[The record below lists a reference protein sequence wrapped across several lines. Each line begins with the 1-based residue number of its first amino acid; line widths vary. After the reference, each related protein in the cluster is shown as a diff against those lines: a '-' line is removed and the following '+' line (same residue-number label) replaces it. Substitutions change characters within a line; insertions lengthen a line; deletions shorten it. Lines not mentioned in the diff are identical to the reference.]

1 MEEASAFEML
11 APASGNGVPG
21 EVRQPRAHREPI
33 SAYHI
38 DGRENRAHRVD
49 GELASRTAPAGRGA
63 PIDDAMACLVFHEAR
78 PIENL
83 PAMVSPELKMIGRC
97 VAFSV
102 RQSRKSTPAA
112 SYAYVGLVSAI
123 TATTVTLM
131 HVNRYTAVDFKAY
144 NAREQ
149 LLAKRKGIAF
159 KSGSRI
165 GTDGGSAANLE
176 SIGTNPGPREP
187 ISDGGPPFYGCCAEG
202 EEGSAQHRGRTSP
215 GCPPALH
222 QADISGSL
230 ALLPLL
236 VTEEG
241 LEATAL
247 ARRQEDREPINGTH
261 ITFVDHG
268 CSAASTRAARHRRFR
283 SFHGSCGPIP
293 YVTFSRKSIHEVEFG
308 RDPRSS
314 FYSLFQDPAKHIG
327 DMQYLRMFVRRYLVH
342 TSEGNNPR
350 QVPLYAYLS
359 ARCAWPNLDRELVKE
374 LVQEELVGLLKTDRA
389 IEKEMMMQLLQPSF
403 RERMMLQYQAPTGIF
418 SSTGIL
424 YLTHIPQ
431 SSFLAGALVLF
442 LTLLFAASLGAVL
455 GISRD
460 AILALFVRKSVP
472 YFVVSLVMW
481 TLTGL
486 AILSHAIA
494 AHIPLS
500 KNVVRLGARITLTLA
515 SIGCCLMT
523 LFVIMGNL
531 QKKALYDLMVEHQ
544 KDLLCS
550 FYERH
555 TCTGLFTACGSER
568 DDPNLCSWC
577 PNMPVTSTSCYT
589 LLWSQVKRALS
600 PFLVLNCSILVASLY
615 AAYLTVK
622 LLLFVES
629 VMGRMV

>member
-1 MEEASAFEML
+1 MEEASAFEMH
-11 APASGNGVPG
+11 APASGNGVPD
-21 EVRQPRAHREPI
+21 EVRQPRAHLEPI

-38 DGRENRAHRVD
+38 GDWESGAHRAD
-49 GELASRTAPAGRGA
+49 GELAGRGA
-63 PIDDAMACLVFHEAR
+63 PGSRGAHIGDAMACLVFHDAL

-102 RQSRKSTPAA
+102 KQSRKSTPAA
-112 SYAYVGLVSAI
+112 SYVYVGLVSAM

-131 HVNRYTAVDFKAY
+131 HVNRYTAVDCKAY
-144 NAREQ
+144 KAREQ
-149 LLAKRKGIAF
+149 LLAKCEGVAF

-165 GTDGGSAANLE
+165 RTDGGSAANLE

-187 ISDGGPPFYGCCAEG
+187 ISDGGPLFYGCCAEG
-202 EEGSAQHRGRTSP
+202 EVGSAQHRGQRSP
-215 GCPPALH
+215 ECHPALH

-236 VTEEG
+236 LTEEG

-247 ARRQEDREPINGTH
+247 ARRQDCEPISGAD
-261 ITFVDHG
+261 ITFMDHG
-268 CSAASTRAARHRRFR
+268 RPVASTRAARHRRFR

-293 YVTFSRKSIHEVEFG
+293 YVTFLRKSIHEVEFG

-359 ARCAWPNLDRELVKE
+359 ARCAWPNIDRELVKE

-403 RERMMLQYQAPTGIF
+403 RARMMLQYEAPASIF

-424 YLTHIPQ
+424 YLTRIPQ

-442 LTLLFAASLGAVL
+442 LALLFAASLGAVL

-460 AILALFVRKSVP
+460 TIHVFFVIKSVP
-472 YFVVSLVMW
+472 YFVASLVTW

-500 KNVVRLGARITLTLA
+500 ENVLRLGARITLTLA

-523 LFVIMGNL
+523 LFVITGNL
-531 QKKALYDLMVEHQ
+531 RKMALYDLMAEHQ
-544 KDLLCS
+544 KDRLCS
-550 FYERH
+550 FYEWH
-555 TCTGLFTACGSER
+555 TCTSLFTACGSER

-577 PNMPVTSTSCYT
+577 PNMPVTCTSCYT
-589 LLWSQVKRALS
+589 LLWSQVKRVLS
-600 PFLVLNCSILVASLY
+600 LFLALNCSILVATLY

-629 VMGRMV
+629 VLGRMV